1 MRTSVI
7 ALSCAVLLLL
17 MPALVAAQDRP
28 APTGGG
34 TTVGTAETRGGGSS
48 GGSTGGS
55 SGSSGGSIPSAS
67 GSPMAS
73 SPANMGSGRYDGPR
87 SGDSTPNLGP
97 GLRAMGAALRGGRDS
112 GPNAGQPVP
121 ASERPRGDRPTYG
134 YAVSRTEYAA
144 SHPPSAGPG
153 GGGYPSGNYDSW
165 YDSYY
170 GSYGPYYPYTMW
182 YPPYTLPGMRMLGY
196 PYWLFDPWMSW
207 AGLGPLYGY
216 GMYSLPLSRYGSY
229 WYDYYANAAGASY
242 VESTQG
248 SIKLKVK
255 PKNAEVYVDGTFYGT
270 VDHYDGAFQHLALRA
285 GAHKFEIRLNGYE
298 TITFQA
304 RVLPGRSITYS
315 GEMKA
320 IK

>member
-1 MRTSVI
+1 M
-7 ALSCAVLLLL
+7 
-17 MPALVAAQDRP
+17 
-28 APTGGG
+28 G
-34 TTVGTAETRGGGSS
+34 
-48 GGSTGGS
+48 
-55 SGSSGGSIPSAS
+55 
-67 GSPMAS
+67 S
-73 SPANMGSGRYDGPR
+73 SPANMTSGRYDGPR
-87 SGDSTPNLGP
+87 SGDRTPDGMA
-97 GLRAMGAALRGGRDS
+97 GIRAVGAALRGRDS
-112 GPNAGQPVP
+112 GPNVGQPVP

-134 YAVSRTEYAA
+134 HAITRTEAA
-144 SHPPSAGPG
+144 AAGIIPTPGRNPG
-153 GGGYPSGNYDSW
+153 GGYVFDPSW
-165 YDSYY
+165 YGGYGYAYGYGYY
-170 GSYGPYYPYTMW
+170 GYLYGYYDPFSMW
-182 YPPYTLPGMRMLGY
+182 SMRGTLGY

-229 WYDYYANAAGASY
+229 WYDYYANAGGASY

-270 VDHYDGAFQHLALRA
+270 VDHYDGMFQHLQLRA
-285 GAHKFEIRLNGYE
+285 GTHKFEIRLNGYE